1 MFSLKAKNPTRLK
14 ISRILGYFTRP
25 DAIVSLTKKKGK
37 REIGHNCEVKI

>member
-25 DAIVSLTKKKGK
+25 DTIVSLTKKKKEKERLGTTAK
-37 REIGHNCEVKI
+37 